1 MTVVLA
7 IRCSDGVVIGSDSQ
21 VTEAGRGLSYPAQ
34 KLHPLGDRAAWGGSG
49 ARSVL
54 GEVEATFD
62 QSAAAILDAED
73 IGRALQARVV
83 PIQRH
88 HYESYI
94 EHVPG
99 EDGSG
104 GPSAYVLAAGYRGG
118 PWIIEID
125 PHGMVNRY
133 EDIGFHAIGSGA
145 PMAQQAGVLLSH
157 FRMIERPTSYG
168 VLAVVRVLDA
178 LSVTSPSV
186 GGPID
191 ACIVTAEGAHHL
203 DEAAIEDTRAH
214 VRRWVDREQE
224 ALDGLLPD
232 EA

>member
-21 VTEAGRGLSYPAQ
+21 ITEPGRGLSYPAQ

-54 GEVEATFD
+54 GEVEATFE

-73 IGRALQARVV
+73 IGRALQERIV

-88 HYESYI
+88 HYEYFI
-94 EHVPG
+94 EDVPG

-104 GPSAYVLAAGYRGG
+104 GPSAYVLAAGYRDG
-118 PWIIEID
+118 PWIIEVN
-125 PHGMVNRY
+125 PHGMVSHY
-133 EDIGFHAIGSGA
+133 EDIGFHTIGSGA
-145 PMAQQAGVLLSH
+145 PMAQQANVLLSH
-157 FRMIERPTSYG
+157 FRVTERSTAYG
-168 VLAVVRVLDA
+168 VLAVVRVIDA
-178 LSVTSPSV
+178 LAVTSPSV

-191 ACIVTAEGAHHL
+191 ACVVTADGARPL
-203 DEAAIEDTRAH
+203 DEDAIEDARGH
-214 VRRWVDREQE
+214 VRRWVDREE
-224 ALDGLLPD
+224 DVLDGLLTD
-232 EA
+232 D